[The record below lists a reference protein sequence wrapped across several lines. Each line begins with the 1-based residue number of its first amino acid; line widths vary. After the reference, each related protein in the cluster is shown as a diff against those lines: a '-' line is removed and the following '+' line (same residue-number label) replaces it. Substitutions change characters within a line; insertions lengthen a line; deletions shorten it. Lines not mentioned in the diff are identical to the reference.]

1 MLSVLEGGYDCKVG
15 GGLQSSTEQHLR
27 ALSRAPRTSS
37 VGTNNKRGPSSL
49 PALPHRD
56 DEEDD
61 EDWQAAAN
69 ATVGA
74 KRRAR

>member
-37 VGTNNKRGPSSL
+37 VGTNNKRG
-49 PALPHRD
+49 RD
-56 DEEDD
+56 G
-61 EDWQAAAN
+61 
-69 ATVGA
+69 GA
-74 KRRAR
+74 RGS